1 MKLRGYSISC
11 RLLTV
16 LALLAAPSGSSGPLR
31 GELPVSNE
39 YDVKAA
45 FLFHFAQFVE
55 WPADAFREP
64 NGPLNYCTIGED
76 PFHGVLDET
85 LKGKSVSNRLLRVR
99 HLGVREPVADCQI
112 IFLGAADKKLL
123 GEVLNSVSGQ
133 PALCVGETDHFARD
147 GGMIGFFLENNKV
160 RFDINLQAVERA
172 RLKIDSRL
180 LFLAK
185 NVVGRHE

>member
-1 MKLRGYSISC
+1 MKLRANSISSS
-11 RLLTV
+11 LLT
-16 LALLAAPSGSSGPLR
+16 LLGLLAALSGTSRPLR

-55 WPADAFREP
+55 WPADAFHEP
-64 NGPLNYCTIGED
+64 NSALNYCTIGED
-76 PFHGVLDET
+76 PFHGVLEET
-85 LKGKSVSNRLLRVR
+85 LKGKSVSNRPLRVR

-112 IFLGAADKKLL
+112 LFLGAADKKLL
-123 GEVLNSVSGQ
+123 GDVLNSVSGH
-133 PALCVGETDHFARD
+133 PVLCVGETEHFARD

-160 RFDINLQAVERA
+160 RFDINFQAAERA

-180 LFLAK
+180 LLLAK
-185 NVVGRHE
+185 NVIGRHE